1 MNKTKINIL
10 FLIAKNRMNTSGKCA
25 IKCRITY
32 NKQRHEFS
40 TGLFIN
46 PNNWSSA
53 KQQAVP
59 LNTENTQINTQLSL
73 SKSQINQA
81 FLFLQ
86 VQENNFDVED
96 IFKKYKGENTQ
107 KQIGVVEFYSEYM
120 NRLKKMIGKD
130 FKESTWGK
138 FNEILPALKDY
149 IYFQYKKRDI
159 KLVDLDY
166 NFIENFD
173 YYMKVEKK
181 NSQITINKKIQRL
194 KKVIKLARK
203 QKLIDFN
210 PFEEHKVKQAK
221 TQILF
226 LTKDELE
233 KLKNWKPKSETIE
246 KVLDCYIFC
255 CYTGLGYREMFSLK
269 KSDLKTDDEGVV
281 WIYKQREKTERYFS
295 IPLIFTEPVGILEKY
310 ETEEDFLL
318 PRVSNQY
325 FNRILKEIA
334 DLLGINKKL
343 THHTARKTFATTV
356 LLNNNI
362 PIETVSKLLGH
373 SKISTTLSYYAEV
386 MPDKL
391 KLDLIELKEKLNHK

>member
-1 MNKTKINIL
+1 MNTGNYRVLYLIDKIKINHQ
-10 FLIAKNRMNTSGKCA
+10 GKCPLR
-25 IKCRITY
+25 CRITY
-32 NKQRHEFS
+32 LKERKIFS
-40 TGLFIN
+40 TGLFVKPKDWDN
-46 PNNWSSA
+46 
-53 KQQAVP
+53 KQQKAKSITAESKFI
-59 LNTENTQINTQLSL
+59 NTEISL
-73 SKSQINQA
+73 IKNKLNQA
-81 FLFLQ
+81 FLYLQ
-86 VQENNFDVED
+86 VQGLEFDVND
-96 IFKKYKGENTQ
+96 IYRQYKGESTQ
-107 KQIGVVEFYSEYM
+107 KQVGIVEFYTLYM
-120 NRLKKMIGKD
+120 QRLEKMIGKD
-130 FKESTWGK
+130 FKKSTWGK

-149 IYFQYKKRDI
+149 ICFQYKKRDI

-194 KKVIKLARK
+194 KKVVKLARK

-281 WIYKQREKTERYFS
+281 WIYKQREKTERCFS

-334 DLLGINKKL
+334 DLLEINKKL

-373 SKISTTLSYYAEV
+373 SKITTTLSYYAEV

-391 KLDLIELKEKLNHK
+391 KLDLIELKEKLKS

>member
-1 MNKTKINIL
+1 MNTGNYRVLYLIDKIKINHQ
-10 FLIAKNRMNTSGKCA
+10 GKCPLR
-25 IKCRITY
+25 CRITY
-32 NKQRHEFS
+32 LKERKIFS
-40 TGLFIN
+40 TGLFVKPKDWDN
-46 PNNWSSA
+46 
-53 KQQAVP
+53 KQQKAKSITAESKFI
-59 LNTENTQINTQLSL
+59 NTEISL
-73 SKSQINQA
+73 IKNKLNQA
-81 FLFLQ
+81 FLYLQ
-86 VQENNFDVED
+86 VQGLEFDVND
-96 IFKKYKGENTQ
+96 IYRQYKGESTQ
-107 KQIGVVEFYSEYM
+107 KQVGIVEFYTLYM
-120 NRLKKMIGKD
+120 QRLEKMIGKD

-194 KKVIKLARK
+194 KKVVKLARK

-295 IPLIFTEPVGILEKY
+295 IPLIFTEPLGILEKY

-373 SKISTTLSYYAEV
+373 SKITTTLSYYAEV

-391 KLDLIELKEKLNHK
+391 NLIELKEKLKS

>member
-1 MNKTKINIL
+1 MNTGNYRVLYLIDKIKINHQ
-10 FLIAKNRMNTSGKCA
+10 GKCPLR
-25 IKCRITY
+25 CRITY
-32 NKQRHEFS
+32 LKERKIFS
-40 TGLFIN
+40 TGLFVKPKDWDN
-46 PNNWSSA
+46 
-53 KQQAVP
+53 KQQKAKSITAESKFI
-59 LNTENTQINTQLSL
+59 NTEISL
-73 SKSQINQA
+73 IKNKLNQA
-81 FLFLQ
+81 FLYLQ
-86 VQENNFDVED
+86 VQGLEFDVND
-96 IFKKYKGENTQ
+96 IYRQYKGESTQ
-107 KQIGVVEFYSEYM
+107 KQVGIVEFYTLYM
-120 NRLKKMIGKD
+120 QRLEKMIGKD
-130 FKESTWGK
+130 FKKSTWGK

-194 KKVIKLARK
+194 KKVVKLARK

-281 WIYKQREKTERYFS
+281 WIYKQREKTERCFS

-373 SKISTTLSYYAEV
+373 SKITTTLSYYAEV

-391 KLDLIELKEKLNHK
+391 NLIELKEKLKS

>member
-1 MNKTKINIL
+1 MNTGNYRVLYLIDKIKINHQ
-10 FLIAKNRMNTSGKCA
+10 GKCPLR
-25 IKCRITY
+25 CRITY
-32 NKQRHEFS
+32 LKERKIFS
-40 TGLFIN
+40 TGLFVKPKDWDN
-46 PNNWSSA
+46 
-53 KQQAVP
+53 KQQKAKSITAESKFI
-59 LNTENTQINTQLSL
+59 NTEISL
-73 SKSQINQA
+73 IKNKLNQA
-81 FLFLQ
+81 FLYLQ
-86 VQENNFDVED
+86 VQGLEFDVND
-96 IFKKYKGENTQ
+96 IYRQYKGESTQ
-107 KQIGVVEFYSEYM
+107 KQVGIVEFYTLYM
-120 NRLKKMIGKD
+120 QRLEKMIGKD

-194 KKVIKLARK
+194 KKVVKLARK

-281 WIYKQREKTERYFS
+281 WIYKQREKTERCFS

-373 SKISTTLSYYAEV
+373 SKITTTLSYYAEV

-391 KLDLIELKEKLNHK
+391 NLIELKEKLKS

>member
-40 TGLFIN
+40 PGLFIN

-59 LNTENTQINTQLSL
+59 LNTENTQMNTQLSL
-73 SKSQINQA
+73 IKSQINQA

-86 VQENNFDVED
+86 VQGNNFDVED

-120 NRLKKMIGKD
+120 DRLKKMIGKD

-138 FNEILPALKDY
+138 FDEILPALKDY

-194 KKVIKLARK
+194 KKVVKLARK

-269 KSDLKTDDEGVV
+269 KTDLKTDDEGVV

-391 KLDLIELKEKLNHK
+391 NLIELKEKLKS

>member
-1 MNKTKINIL
+1 MNTGNYRVLYLIDKIKINHQ
-10 FLIAKNRMNTSGKCA
+10 GKCPLR
-25 IKCRITY
+25 CRITY
-32 NKQRHEFS
+32 LKERKIFS
-40 TGLFIN
+40 TGLFVKPKDWDN
-46 PNNWSSA
+46 
-53 KQQAVP
+53 KQQKAKSITAESKFI
-59 LNTENTQINTQLSL
+59 NTEISL
-73 SKSQINQA
+73 IKNKLNQA
-81 FLFLQ
+81 FLYLQ
-86 VQENNFDVED
+86 VQGLEFDVND
-96 IFKKYKGENTQ
+96 IYRQYKGESTQ
-107 KQIGVVEFYSEYM
+107 KQVGIVEFYTLYM
-120 NRLKKMIGKD
+120 QRLEKMIGKD
-130 FKESTWGK
+130 FKKSTWGK

-149 IYFQYKKRDI
+149 ICFQYKKRDI

-391 KLDLIELKEKLNHK
+391 KLDLIELKEKLKS

>member
-1 MNKTKINIL
+1 MNTGNYRVLYLIDKIKINHQ
-10 FLIAKNRMNTSGKCA
+10 GKCPLR
-25 IKCRITY
+25 CRITY
-32 NKQRHEFS
+32 LKERKIFS
-40 TGLFIN
+40 TGLFVKPKDWDN
-46 PNNWSSA
+46 
-53 KQQAVP
+53 KQQKAKSITAESRFI
-59 LNTENTQINTQLSL
+59 NTEISL
-73 SKSQINQA
+73 IKNKLNQA
-81 FLFLQ
+81 FLYLQ
-86 VQENNFDVED
+86 VQGLEFDVND
-96 IFKKYKGENTQ
+96 IYRQYKGESTQ
-107 KQIGVVEFYSEYM
+107 KQVGIVEFYTLYM
-120 NRLKKMIGKD
+120 QRLEKMIGKD

-194 KKVIKLARK
+194 KKVVKLARK

-295 IPLIFTEPVGILEKY
+295 IPLIFTEPLGILEKY

-373 SKISTTLSYYAEV
+373 SKITTTLSYYAEV

-391 KLDLIELKEKLNHK
+391 NLIELKEKLKS

>member
-46 PNNWSSA
+46 PNSWSSA

-73 SKSQINQA
+73 IKSQINQA

-86 VQENNFDVED
+86 VQGLEFDVND
-96 IFKKYKGENTQ
+96 IYRQYKGESTQ
-107 KQIGVVEFYSEYM
+107 KQVGIVEFYTLYM
-120 NRLKKMIGKD
+120 QRLEKMIGKD
-130 FKESTWGK
+130 FKKSTWGK

-194 KKVIKLARK
+194 KKVVKLARK

-334 DLLGINKKL
+334 DLLEINKKL

-391 KLDLIELKEKLNHK
+391 KLDLIELKEKLKS

>member
-73 SKSQINQA
+73 IKSQINQA

-246 KVLDCYIFC
+246 KVLDCYIIC

>member
-1 MNKTKINIL
+1 MKLSILYLIRKNKINSKGICP
-10 FLIAKNRMNTSGKCA
+10 IE
-25 IKCRITY
+25 CRITFN
-32 NKQRHEFS
+32 NKRKPFS

-73 SKSQINQA
+73 IKSQINQA
-81 FLFLQ
+81 FLYLQ
-86 VQENNFDVED
+86 VQGLEFDVND
-96 IFKKYKGENTQ
+96 IYRQYKGESTQ
-107 KQIGVVEFYSEYM
+107 KQVGIVEFYTLYM
-120 NRLKKMIGKD
+120 QRLEKMIGKD
-130 FKESTWGK
+130 FKKSTWGK

-194 KKVIKLARK
+194 KKVVKLARK

-295 IPLIFTEPVGILEKY
+295 IPLIFTEPIGILEKY

-373 SKISTTLSYYAEV
+373 SKITTTLSYYAEV

>member
-1 MNKTKINIL
+1 MNTGNYRVLYLIDKIKINHQ
-10 FLIAKNRMNTSGKCA
+10 GKCPLR
-25 IKCRITY
+25 CRITY
-32 NKQRHEFS
+32 LKERKIFS
-40 TGLFIN
+40 TGLFVKPKDWDN
-46 PNNWSSA
+46 
-53 KQQAVP
+53 KQQKAKSITAESKFI
-59 LNTENTQINTQLSL
+59 NTEISL
-73 SKSQINQA
+73 IKNKLNQA
-81 FLFLQ
+81 FLYLQ
-86 VQENNFDVED
+86 VQGLEFDVND
-96 IFKKYKGENTQ
+96 IYRQYKGESTQ
-107 KQIGVVEFYSEYM
+107 KQVGIVEFYTLYM
-120 NRLKKMIGKD
+120 QRLEKMIGKD

-281 WIYKQREKTERYFS
+281 WIYKQREKTERCFS

-391 KLDLIELKEKLNHK
+391 KLDLIELKEKLKS

>member
-1 MNKTKINIL
+1 MKLSILYLIRKNKINSKGICP
-10 FLIAKNRMNTSGKCA
+10 IE
-25 IKCRITY
+25 CRITFN
-32 NKQRHEFS
+32 NKRKPFS

-73 SKSQINQA
+73 IKSQINQA
-81 FLFLQ
+81 FLYLQ
-86 VQENNFDVED
+86 VQGLEFDVND
-96 IFKKYKGENTQ
+96 IYRQYKGESTQ
-107 KQIGVVEFYSEYM
+107 KQVGIVEFYTLYM
-120 NRLKKMIGKD
+120 QRLEKMIGKD
-130 FKESTWGK
+130 FKKSTWGK

-194 KKVIKLARK
+194 KKVVKLARK

-295 IPLIFTEPVGILEKY
+295 IPLIFTEPIGILEKY

-373 SKISTTLSYYAEV
+373 SKITTTLSYYAEV

-391 KLDLIELKEKLNHK
+391 KVDLIELKEKLNHK

>member
-1 MNKTKINIL
+1 MNTGNYRVLYLIDKIKINHQ
-10 FLIAKNRMNTSGKCA
+10 GKCPLR
-25 IKCRITY
+25 CRITY
-32 NKQRHEFS
+32 LKERKIFS
-40 TGLFIN
+40 TGLFVKPKDWDN
-46 PNNWSSA
+46 
-53 KQQAVP
+53 KQQKAKSITAESKFI
-59 LNTENTQINTQLSL
+59 NTEISL
-73 SKSQINQA
+73 IKNKLNQA
-81 FLFLQ
+81 FLYLQ
-86 VQENNFDVED
+86 VQGLEFDVND
-96 IFKKYKGENTQ
+96 IYRQYKGESTQ
-107 KQIGVVEFYSEYM
+107 KQVGIVEFYTLYM
-120 NRLKKMIGKD
+120 QRLEKMIGKD
-130 FKESTWGK
+130 FKKSTWGK

-194 KKVIKLARK
+194 KKVVKLARK

-295 IPLIFTEPVGILEKY
+295 IPLIFTEPLGILEKY

-391 KLDLIELKEKLNHK
+391 KLDLIELKEKLKS

>member
-73 SKSQINQA
+73 IKSQINQA

-159 KLVDLDY
+159 KLIDLDY

-194 KKVIKLARK
+194 KKVVKLARK

-334 DLLGINKKL
+334 DLLEINKKL

>member
-1 MNKTKINIL
+1 MNTGNYRVLYLIDKIKINHQ
-10 FLIAKNRMNTSGKCA
+10 GKCPLR
-25 IKCRITY
+25 CRITY
-32 NKQRHEFS
+32 LKERKIFS
-40 TGLFIN
+40 TGLFVKPKDWDN
-46 PNNWSSA
+46 
-53 KQQAVP
+53 KQQKAKSITAESKFI
-59 LNTENTQINTQLSL
+59 NTEISL
-73 SKSQINQA
+73 IKNKLNQA
-81 FLFLQ
+81 FLYLQ
-86 VQENNFDVED
+86 VQGLEFDVND
-96 IFKKYKGENTQ
+96 IYRQYKGESTQ
-107 KQIGVVEFYSEYM
+107 KQVGIVEFYTLYM
-120 NRLKKMIGKD
+120 QRLEKMIGKD
-130 FKESTWGK
+130 FKKSTWGK

-149 IYFQYKKRDI
+149 ICFQYKKRDI

-325 FNRILKEIA
+325 FNRVLKEIA
-334 DLLGINKKL
+334 DLLEINKKL

-373 SKISTTLSYYAEV
+373 SKITTTLSYYAEV

-391 KLDLIELKEKLNHK
+391 KLDLIELKEKLKS

>member
-1 MNKTKINIL
+1 MNTGNYRVLYLIDKIKINHQ
-10 FLIAKNRMNTSGKCA
+10 GKCPLR
-25 IKCRITY
+25 CRITY
-32 NKQRHEFS
+32 LKERKIFS
-40 TGLFIN
+40 TGLFVKPKDWDN
-46 PNNWSSA
+46 
-53 KQQAVP
+53 KQQKAKSITAESKFI
-59 LNTENTQINTQLSL
+59 NTEISL
-73 SKSQINQA
+73 IKNKLNQA
-81 FLFLQ
+81 FLYLQ
-86 VQENNFDVED
+86 VQGLEFDVND
-96 IFKKYKGENTQ
+96 IYRQYKGESTQ
-107 KQIGVVEFYSEYM
+107 KQVGIVEFYTLYM
-120 NRLKKMIGKD
+120 QRLEKMIGKD

-194 KKVIKLARK
+194 KKVVKLARK

-391 KLDLIELKEKLNHK
+391 NLIELKEKLKS

>member
-73 SKSQINQA
+73 IKRQINQA

>member
-10 FLIAKNRMNTSGKCA
+10 FLIAKNRMNTLGKCA

-46 PNNWSSA
+46 PNSWSSA

-73 SKSQINQA
+73 IKSQINQA

-86 VQENNFDVED
+86 VQGLEFDVND
-96 IFKKYKGENTQ
+96 IYRQYKGESTQ
-107 KQIGVVEFYSEYM
+107 KQVGIVEFYTLYM
-120 NRLKKMIGKD
+120 QRLEKMIGKD
-130 FKESTWGK
+130 FKKSTWGK

-159 KLVDLDY
+159 KLIDLDY

-334 DLLGINKKL
+334 DLLEINKKL

-373 SKISTTLSYYAEV
+373 SKITTTLSYYAEV

-391 KLDLIELKEKLNHK
+391 KLDLIELKEKLKS

>member
-1 MNKTKINIL
+1 MNTGNYRVLYLIDKIKINHQ
-10 FLIAKNRMNTSGKCA
+10 GKCPLR
-25 IKCRITY
+25 CRITY
-32 NKQRHEFS
+32 LKERKIFS
-40 TGLFIN
+40 TGLFVKPKDWDN
-46 PNNWSSA
+46 
-53 KQQAVP
+53 KQQKAKSITAESKFI
-59 LNTENTQINTQLSL
+59 NTEISL
-73 SKSQINQA
+73 IKNKLNQA
-81 FLFLQ
+81 FLYLQ
-86 VQENNFDVED
+86 VQGLEFDVND
-96 IFKKYKGENTQ
+96 IYRQYKGESTQ
-107 KQIGVVEFYSEYM
+107 KQVGIVEFYTLYM
-120 NRLKKMIGKD
+120 QRLEKMIGKD
-130 FKESTWGK
+130 FKKSTWGK

-194 KKVIKLARK
+194 KKVVKLARK

-295 IPLIFTEPVGILEKY
+295 IPLIFTEPIGILEKY

-391 KLDLIELKEKLNHK
+391 KLDLIELKEKLKS

>member
-1 MNKTKINIL
+1 MRDCD
-10 FLIAKNRMNTSGKCA
+10 F
-25 IKCRITY
+25 
-32 NKQRHEFS
+32 
-40 TGLFIN
+40 
-46 PNNWSSA
+46 
-53 KQQAVP
+53 
-59 LNTENTQINTQLSL
+59 INTQLSL
-73 SKSQINQA
+73 IKSQINQA

-86 VQENNFDVED
+86 VQGLEFDVND
-96 IFKKYKGENTQ
+96 IYRQYKGESTQ
-107 KQIGVVEFYSEYM
+107 KQVGIVEFYTLYM
-120 NRLKKMIGKD
+120 QRLEKMIGKD
-130 FKESTWGK
+130 FKKSTWGN

-391 KLDLIELKEKLNHK
+391 NLIELKEKLKS

>member
-73 SKSQINQA
+73 IKSQINQA

>member
-1 MNKTKINIL
+1 MNTGNYRVLYLIDKIKINHQ
-10 FLIAKNRMNTSGKCA
+10 GKCPLR
-25 IKCRITY
+25 CRITY
-32 NKQRHEFS
+32 LKERKIFS
-40 TGLFIN
+40 TGLFVKPKDWDN
-46 PNNWSSA
+46 
-53 KQQAVP
+53 KQQKAKSITAESKFI
-59 LNTENTQINTQLSL
+59 NTEISL
-73 SKSQINQA
+73 IKNKLNQA
-81 FLFLQ
+81 FLYLQ
-86 VQENNFDVED
+86 VQGLEFDVND
-96 IFKKYKGENTQ
+96 IYRQYKGESTQ
-107 KQIGVVEFYSEYM
+107 KQVGIVEFYTLYM
-120 NRLKKMIGKD
+120 QRLEKMIGKD
-130 FKESTWGK
+130 FKKSTWGK

-149 IYFQYKKRDI
+149 ICFQYKKRDI

-343 THHTARKTFATTV
+343 THHTARKTFATTI
-356 LLNNNI
+356 LLNNDI

-373 SKISTTLSYYAEV
+373 SKITTTLSYYAEV
-386 MPDKL
+386 MPSKL
-391 KLDLIELKEKLNHK
+391 KLDLIGLKDKLKFK

>member
-1 MNKTKINIL
+1 MNTGNYRVLYLIDKIKINHQ
-10 FLIAKNRMNTSGKCA
+10 GKCPLR
-25 IKCRITY
+25 CRITY
-32 NKQRHEFS
+32 LKERKIFS
-40 TGLFIN
+40 TGLFVKPKDWDN
-46 PNNWSSA
+46 
-53 KQQAVP
+53 KQQKAKSITAESKFI
-59 LNTENTQINTQLSL
+59 NTEISL
-73 SKSQINQA
+73 IKNKLNQA
-81 FLFLQ
+81 FLYLQ
-86 VQENNFDVED
+86 VQGLEFDVND
-96 IFKKYKGENTQ
+96 IYRQYKGESTQ
-107 KQIGVVEFYSEYM
+107 KQVGIVEFYTLYM
-120 NRLKKMIGKD
+120 QRLEKMIGKD

-295 IPLIFTEPVGILEKY
+295 IPLIFTEPIGILEKY

-334 DLLGINKKL
+334 DLLEINKKL

-373 SKISTTLSYYAEV
+373 SKITTTLSYYAEV

-391 KLDLIELKEKLNHK
+391 KLDLIELKEKLKS